1 MGLLMNSPV
10 LAAELPFIIGFL
22 NLPKYILK
30 KKKTQQ
36 NTFVQSIFKS
46 NLAIF

>member
-10 LAAELPFIIGFL
+10 LAAELPFIIDFL
-22 NLPKYILK
+22 NPPKYILK
-30 KKKTQQ
+30 KKKTQ